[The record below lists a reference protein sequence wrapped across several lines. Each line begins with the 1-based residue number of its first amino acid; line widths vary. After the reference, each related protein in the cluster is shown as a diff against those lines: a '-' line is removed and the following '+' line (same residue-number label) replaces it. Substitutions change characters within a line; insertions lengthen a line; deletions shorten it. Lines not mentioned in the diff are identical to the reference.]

1 MNEIRKQKPTALDIT
16 MVRTFEAETA
26 RLRTDVSK
34 MRPGLARSLLAQEL
48 DLRERRLRQWKEN
61 PSGRPEE
68 PFKSVTG
75 Y

>member
-34 MRPGLARSLLAQEL
+34 MRPGLARSLL
-48 DLRERRLRQWKEN
+48 
-61 PSGRPEE
+61 
-68 PFKSVTG
+68 
-75 Y
+75 